1 MDKSWKA
8 QLYLFLPSLS
18 LKTIEILINYM
29 SISTDFSGIINF
41 KYFNVNQISMLDEQA
56 ILDLL
61 KDNEFDVLPP
71 GFELGSYIQQTKV
84 IGDHIQVEILLPFPA
99 EGIKQSLAEA
109 IEEAVRKA
117 WPQSTK
123 VAVEVKSRI
132 TAYETKAGVPPLA
145 KIKNI
150 IAVASGKGGV
160 GKSATS
166 INLALALRAEGA
178 KVGILD
184 ADIYGPSVPIMLGIP
199 NERPVSEDK
208 KSILP
213 LKAHEIEAMSI
224 GFLVDEKQAMVWR
237 GPMASQAF
245 QQIIRD
251 TRWGELDYLIV
262 DLPPGTGDIQLTLSQ
277 KIPVTGAV
285 IVTTPQ
291 DLALADA
298 KKAVA
303 MFEKVKIP
311 VMGIVENMSTHI
323 CSQCGHQEAIFG
335 EGGGQFLSDDYDM
348 PLLGQLPLAM
358 SIRQRLDEGNPSV
371 SAEPT
376 SEISMTYRKIAR
388 NMAASLAKLAKD
400 YSKGADSIAI
410 KTWSPN

>member
-1 MDKSWKA
+1 
-8 QLYLFLPSLS
+8 
-18 LKTIEILINYM
+18 
-29 SISTDFSGIINF
+29 
-41 KYFNVNQISMLDEQA
+41 MLDEQA

-61 KDNEFDVLPP
+61 SDSSFECLPED
-71 GFELGSYIQQTKV
+71 FEVSAHIQDAKV
-84 IGDHIQVEILLPFPA
+84 NGDHIHIEVLLPFHA
-99 EGIKQSLAEA
+99 GGIKLTLAEE
-109 IEEAVRKA
+109 IEKVISNA
-117 WPQSTK
+117 WPQSKK
-123 VAVEVKSRI
+123 VAIEIKSRV
-132 TAYETKAGVPPLA
+132 TAYETKAGVPPLS
-145 KIKNI
+145 KIKNV

-166 INLALALRAEGA
+166 INLALALQAEGA
-178 KVGILD
+178 SVGILD

-199 NERPVSEDK
+199 DARPVSEDK
-208 KSILP
+208 KTIKP
-213 LKAHEIEAMSI
+213 LEAHGIEAMSI

-323 CSQCGHQEAIFG
+323 CSNCGHQEAIFG
-335 EGGGQFLSDDYDM
+335 EGGGKFLSEDYDM

-358 SIRQRLDEGNPSV
+358 SIRQQLDEGVPSV
-371 SAEPT
+371 AAEPE
-376 SEISMTYRKIAR
+376 SEISLTYRKIAR
-388 NMAASLAKLAKD
+388 NLTANLAKLGKD
-400 YSKGADSIAI
+400 YSKGADNIAI
-410 KTWSPN
+410 KTWSPDA